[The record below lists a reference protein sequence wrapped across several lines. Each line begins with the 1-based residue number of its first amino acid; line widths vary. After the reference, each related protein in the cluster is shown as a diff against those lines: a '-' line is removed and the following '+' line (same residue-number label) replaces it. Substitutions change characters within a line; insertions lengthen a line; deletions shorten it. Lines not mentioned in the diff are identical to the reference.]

1 MKYQFIPSWYTR
13 EGLWYTGERPWFEPA
28 EQYEFDDTINQ
39 LSIFQG
45 AGEDAG
51 LLLLSYT
58 PGLRRLLNR
67 ENLLRIPVVSLFDR
81 MQGIHR
87 TMPGMLLYRS
97 LPWPEDTEFLI
108 TPYCAYAQR
117 TFGSRKETFA
127 RVDFGEDGNF
137 IYITWLNDDEPF
149 ARDIYDDRG
158 FLSSRIYYTKKRKVI
173 NIQKDRKKDLEK
185 SENHADIKDQNASD
199 NISLKRGLEKVP
211 KNGDQ
216 DLSIV
221 TKIDYFDEAGQLQ
234 FTENRLDGTVS
245 ISGQAV
251 YPYKKAYYHGFGEML
266 SEVLF
271 DYFHVPENANASI
284 VLASD
289 PQHNPIVLS
298 TLAEQKLVLSLAGGR
313 FSNNINLLSI
323 EQDAGRA
330 VMIVTDTEHLAKLL
344 RKDTAISVPI
354 YDITPFDTRLELGK
368 SPQIRALKIL
378 MPVDGFSGIY
388 LEKALKQV
396 LQYMKKNPAVELH
409 MLIRGDD
416 ARAEEAS
423 EMLEGVCHAAGFPDV
438 SIGMEGEKKRIGLP
452 VFLDTYL
459 SETDLLRLL
468 EDIRVILDLR
478 DQPNLYLQI
487 AGISTG
493 IPEINYRFT
502 QYVDHQK
509 NGYIV
514 ENIDHVTEA
523 LEYYLSELS
532 HWNEALVYCMDKIQ
546 LYRGGTL
553 VEKWKAL
560 TEGK

>member
-87 TMPGMLLYRS
+87 TMPGTLLYRS

-108 TPYCAYAQR
+108 TPYCTYAER

-137 IYITWLNDDEPF
+137 IYITWLTDDEPF

-158 FLSSRIYYTKKRKVI
+158 FLSSRLYFTKKSANVVNSR
-173 NIQKDRKKDLEK
+173 LEK
-185 SENHADIKDQNASD
+185 KADA
-199 NISLKRGLEKVP
+199 EKV
-211 KNGDQ
+211 NRQSSEDI
-216 DLSIV
+216 SNV
-221 TKIDYFDEAGQLQ
+221 TKVDYFNESGQLQ
-234 FTENRLDGTVS
+234 FTENRLDGTIS
-245 ISGQAV
+245 ISGQAA
-251 YPYKKAYYHGFGEML
+251 YSFKKAYYHSFGEML

-271 DYFHVPENANASI
+271 DYFRAPENAGASI

-289 PQHNPIVLS
+289 PQHNPIVLE
-298 TLAEQKLVLSLAGGR
+298 TLAKQKLVLSLAGNR
-313 FSNNINLLSI
+313 FSGSINLQMI

-378 MPVDGFSGIY
+378 MPVDGFTGIY

-396 LQYMKKNPAVELH
+396 LQYMTKNPAVELH

-423 EMLEGVCHAAGFPDV
+423 EILEGVCHAAGFPDV

-560 TEGK
+560 AEGKR